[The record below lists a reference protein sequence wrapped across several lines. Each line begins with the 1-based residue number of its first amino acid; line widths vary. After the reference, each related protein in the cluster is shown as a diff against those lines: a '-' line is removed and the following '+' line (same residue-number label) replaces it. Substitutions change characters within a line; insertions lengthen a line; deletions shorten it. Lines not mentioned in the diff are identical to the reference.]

1 MLSNIIA
8 ILAIVVALLSA
19 GYARQSRQVAEKSN
33 EIAIRQNLRP
43 SRLRAF
49 ELMKNHAK
57 FCMKYRTAQVVGIF
71 KGTTALLDQCDDFK
85 WEIERLG
92 PMEMPDIEILI
103 PQFRGKGVELQRALD
118 RLNAKHHDPSSKEYE
133 SAEDSVD
140 AIVAWFSAEEK
151 ALNSK
156 FEKYLTSA

>member
-8 ILAIVVALLSA
+8 IVAIVVALLSA
-19 GYARQSRQVAEKSN
+19 VYARQSRQVAERSN

-43 SRLRAF
+43 NRLRAF
-49 ELMKNHAK
+49 ELIKSYAK
-57 FCMKYRTAQVVGIF
+57 FCMKYRTAQVIGIY
-71 KGTTALLDQCDDFK
+71 KGTAALLDQCDNFK

-103 PQFRGKGVELQRALD
+103 PQFRSKGIELQRALD
-118 RLNAKHHDPSSKEYE
+118 RLNAKRHDPSSNEYE
-133 SAEDSVD
+133 LAEDSVN
-140 AIVAWFSAEEK
+140 AIVDWFSAEEK